1 MYYIKHCLA
10 IKKRLWTDYTFL
22 VYTIFI
28 RNILYLWKV
37 DKMSFSLNLGAWNS
51 VFAVPTDIVDK
62 HIKLAGAAQLKVL
75 LWILRHSGENF
86 NLSDVAKSL
95 SMHPADVNDS
105 MQYWIE
111 SGIIINENSVL
122 SPYPNNNTM
131 LKELKRSKQLS
142 SEKIDIKTSK
152 SIKFSRPLSRPQKPD
167 SISLAKRIDESSEIA
182 FLMQESQLILG
193 KTLSIGDS
201 ATLLMLHDTDGLP
214 VDVIIMLLQY
224 AVTIGKTH
232 MRYIEKL
239 AISWSDEGIDSL
251 EKAEKKI
258 RFLTDSSNAYRT
270 VERITGIEHH
280 SPTASESKFCN
291 TWIND
296 WKFND
301 ELIREAYERC
311 VDNTGKF
318 SFKYTNK
325 ILETWFKA
333 GINSIEQALNDKKQN
348 KQKTANQQNTTYDID
363 AYENSSIF
371 ND

>member
-1 MYYIKHCLA
+1 
-10 IKKRLWTDYTFL
+10 
-22 VYTIFI
+22 
-28 RNILYLWKV
+28 
-37 DKMSFSLNLGAWNS
+37 MSFSLNLGSWNS

-75 LWILRHSGENF
+75 LWILRHSGQEFDLN
-86 NLSDVAKSL
+86 DIAQSL

-111 SGIIINENSVL
+111 SGIIINKDNIL
-122 SPYPNNNTM
+122 SPYPKDNKI
-131 LKELKRSKQLS
+131 LKESKPS
-142 SEKIDIKTSK
+142 PSENIDVKASNHVKI
-152 SIKFSRPLSRPQKPD
+152 SRPLSRPQKPD
-167 SISLAKRIDESSEIA
+167 SMSLAKRIDESPEIA

-239 AISWSDEGIDSL
+239 AINWSDEGIDSL

-258 RFLTDSSNAYRT
+258 RSLTDSYNAYKT
-270 VERITGIEHH
+270 VERITGMDHH

-291 TWIND
+291 TWVND
-296 WKFND
+296 WKFD
-301 ELIREAYERC
+301 DALIREAYERC

-325 ILETWFKA
+325 ILETWFKT
-333 GINSIEQALNDKKQN
+333 GIDSIELALNDKKQT
-348 KQKTANQQNTTYDID
+348 KQKTSNEQNTTYDID